1 MKATNPPA
9 KSPCRVH
16 AARNND
22 SILRTV
28 SPCIAPSQTMAR
40 PNPRP
45 WNRNSVGKGTE
56 PSGAEA
62 DLVGA
67 RGAAASD
74 ALAVA
79 VALGHRHHGGSGRRV
94 RGRARHPLSPATLVP
109 PWPRSTLRRV
119 AETELELR
127 GQEARQRE
135 RERGGRTGRVR
146 RRD

>member
-1 MKATNPPA
+1 
-9 KSPCRVH
+9 
-16 AARNND
+16 
-22 SILRTV
+22 
-28 SPCIAPSQTMAR
+28 MAR

-45 WNRNSVGKGTE
+45 WNRNSVGKETE

-79 VALGHRHHGGSGRRV
+79 VALGHRHHGGSGSRV

-109 PWPRSTLRRV
+109 PWPRSTLREHEWRRLNWSF
-119 AETELELR
+119 A
-127 GQEARQRE
+127 ARKRDSE
-135 RERGGRTGRVR
+135 SVRANLVTG
-146 RRD
+146 DPEGKKSSCYSKLNCKGIPPPWIP

>member
-1 MKATNPPA
+1 
-9 KSPCRVH
+9 
-16 AARNND
+16 
-22 SILRTV
+22 
-28 SPCIAPSQTMAR
+28 MAR

-79 VALGHRHHGGSGRRV
+79 VALGHRHHGGSGRSV

-109 PWPRSTLRRV
+109 PWPRSTLREHEWRRLNWSFAARKRDSESV
-119 AETELELR
+119 R
-127 GQEARQRE
+127 GAAG
-135 RERGGRTGRVR
+135 RGESAAAIRTCGPSLLDEGVSEKTVSVPRPAI
-146 RRD
+146 